1 MKSDVIHLTK
11 NEDGMMLALDQ
22 AEKTAAFKQ
31 LSPKNTVRLRLLTEE
46 MMGMFRALTGEV
58 EADFWIEDS
67 NNDFSLHLQT
77 ETQMTGLKRDQLMAA
92 STTGENVS
100 AKGIMGKIRE
110 LFERALEPSVEGA
123 PRLFGGGWYAPNM
136 AGAAMSNM
144 GALEAEMWS
153 LNQYRESLKTEDG
166 NEDAWD
172 ELEKSVVANL
182 ADEVCIGIAG
192 SKVEMI
198 IYKSFN

>member
-11 NEDGMMLALDQ
+11 NEDGMILALDQ
-22 AEKTAAFKQ
+22 AERTAAFKQ
-31 LSPKNTVRLRLLTEE
+31 LSPKNAVRLRLLTEE

-67 NNDFSLHLQT
+67 GSEFSLHLLT
-77 ETQMTGLKRDQLMAA
+77 ETQMTGLKRDQLLAA
-92 STTGENVS
+92 STSGENVS
-100 AKGIMGKIRE
+100 AKGIMGKIRDI
-110 LFERALEPSVEGA
+110 FERALEPSVEGA

-136 AGAAMSNM
+136 AGATMSNM

-153 LNQYRESLKTEDG
+153 LNQYRESVKSDEND
-166 NEDAWD
+166 EAWD

-182 ADEVCIGIAG
+182 ADEVRIGIAG
-192 SKVEMI
+192 GKVEMVI
-198 IYKSFN
+198 FKTFD

>member
-11 NEDGMMLALDQ
+11 NEDGMILALDQ
-22 AEKTAAFKQ
+22 AERTAAFKQ
-31 LSPKNTVRLRLLTEE
+31 LSPKNAIRLRLLTEE

-67 NNDFSLHLQT
+67 EKEFSLHLLT
-77 ETQMTGLKRDQLMAA
+77 ETQMTGLKRDQLLAA
-92 STTGENVS
+92 STSGENVS
-100 AKGIMGKIRE
+100 AKGIMGKIRDII
-110 LFERALEPSVEGA
+110 ERALEPSVEGA

-136 AGAAMSNM
+136 AGASMSNM

-153 LNQYRESLKTEDG
+153 LNQYRESLKAGENG
-166 NEDAWD
+166 EAWD

-182 ADEVCIGIAG
+182 ADEVRIGIVG
-192 SKVEMI
+192 GKVEMVI
-198 IYKSFN
+198 FKTFD